1 MAVISVRAENIVS
14 RRQGFADGNTRGLLS
29 DVNVKVAADETLVLL
44 VETDDV
50 LLGTP
55 DHQHLAQDAK
65 LLFSRK
71 VGQHFFLQ
79 KFILDRTIK
88 SHARWTNGIYCVMG
102 GVVKGKPDDE
112 VQRSKF
118 NVQGP
123 KTNRNIETW
132 NIEP

>member
-1 MAVISVRAENIVS
+1 
-14 RRQGFADGNTRGLLS
+14 
-29 DVNVKVAADETLVLL
+29 VLL

-50 LLGTP
+50 LLGAP
-55 DHQHLAQDAK
+55 DHQHFAQHAK

-123 KTNRNIETW
+123 KTNRNIELGTL
-132 NIEP
+132 NLEHRCASPGSPLDRHSVVLYPLTMNDEA